1 MTAAANPAEKKN
13 RGVEEIENK
22 RQELFRV
29 LLQIQ
34 NKITAL
40 DEKGLS
46 AKIFDGDAIKRHLA
60 EITQAC
66 KEESAKLETSLVT
79 SNDQNTKDQN
89 LRTGFEKYMKD
100 EKKKLEGYKANVNT
114 YGTSSK
120 KYISEISVRKL
131 KSLVNKKNVNEL
143 FRFLFVLLYKK
154 KAEEFDTK
162 QFSNLAL
169 GSDADDFQIKLA
181 SFNTAIFHDNTELAE
196 QFKRLK
202 DQEFPEAETNPDLNG
217 LLNWMDYIYE
227 MYLAEVE

>member
-1 MTAAANPAEKKN
+1 MNPADKKAKAAEE
-13 RGVEEIENK
+13 VERK

-29 LLQIQ
+29 LLQVQ

-46 AKIFDGDAIKRHLA
+46 AKIYDGEAIKKYLSD
-60 EITQAC
+60 ISQAC

-79 SNDQNTKDQN
+79 SNDQTTKDQN

-100 EKKKLEGYKANVNT
+100 EKKKLEGYKANVTT

-131 KSLVNKKNVNEL
+131 KSLVSKKNVNDL
-143 FRFLFVLLYKK
+143 FRFLFSLLYKK
-154 KAEEFDTK
+154 KPEEFDTK
-162 QFSNLAL
+162 QFANLAL

-181 SFNTAIFHDNTELAE
+181 SFNTAIFHDNGELAE